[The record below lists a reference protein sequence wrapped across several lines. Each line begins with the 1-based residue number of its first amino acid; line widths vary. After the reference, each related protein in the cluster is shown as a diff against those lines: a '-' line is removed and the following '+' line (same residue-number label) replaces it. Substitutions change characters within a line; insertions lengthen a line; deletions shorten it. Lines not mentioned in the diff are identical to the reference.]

1 MYSASNKR
9 TLTHGATLEPYV
21 IKCRLRFLGLSH
33 ILRFCTLLY
42 MRRHHI
48 PSHKYEG
55 DNTPFFPIN
64 AQLTMLTMR
73 VAAYELFHEAY
84 LQEAAVLWTK
94 KSKYKRMLQKKL
106 SSTTIGKKSCPVQQ
120 QTAHPVSWLQCHE
133 RQIILILAGLQAKR
147 TWPLQ

>member
-9 TLTHGATLEPYV
+9 TLTHGATPEPYV

-42 MRRHHI
+42 MRGGIIFHRT
-48 PSHKYEG
+48 STRG

-84 LQEAAVLWTK
+84 LQEAAVLCTK
-94 KSKYKRMLQKKL
+94 KSKYERMLQKKL
-106 SSTTIGKKSCPVQQ
+106 SSTTIGKKKLSGTTTNSSHRLKATMP
-120 QTAHPVSWLQCHE
+120 
-133 RQIILILAGLQAKR
+133 
-147 TWPLQ
+147 